1 MSSPNHEYKE
11 VTTLH
16 DWVGNVVI
24 PTFFFKGAWMV
35 AKAENG
41 HVNI

>member
-1 MSSPNHEYKE
+1 
-11 VTTLH
+11 
-16 DWVGNVVI
+16 
-24 PTFFFKGAWMV
+24 MV